1 MKVIGLTGGIGS
13 GKSTVAGM
21 FAELGIPVY
30 IADTEARALTNR
42 SKIIRRKLT
51 QLLGPETYKEGQL
64 DRKFVADIVFN
75 DPKVLQ
81 QVNAI
86 IHPKV
91 AAHFK
96 RWLRKQHAPYV
107 IKEAAIL
114 FENGGYKQCDKTILV
129 IAPAATRIQR
139 VMARDGSTKEEIES
153 RIKNQWPDSEKCK
166 LADIIIENIDLD
178 TTQNQV
184 ISIHR
189 MLSKA

>member
-21 FAELGIPVY
+21 FSELGIPVY

-51 QLLGPETYKEGQL
+51 QLLGPETYKEDGL
-64 DRKFVADIVFN
+64 DRKYVADIVFN
-75 DPKVLQ
+75 DPEVLQ

-91 AAHFK
+91 ASHFK
-96 RWLRKQHAPYV
+96 RWLKRQHAPYV

-129 IAPAATRIQR
+129 VAPKATRIKR
-139 VMARDGSTKEEIES
+139 VMERDGSSRKEIES
-153 RIKNQWPDSEKCK
+153 RMNNQWTDSEKSK
-166 LADIIIENIDLD
+166 LADIIIENIDLK

-184 ISIHR
+184 MSIHR
-189 MLSKA
+189 KLS